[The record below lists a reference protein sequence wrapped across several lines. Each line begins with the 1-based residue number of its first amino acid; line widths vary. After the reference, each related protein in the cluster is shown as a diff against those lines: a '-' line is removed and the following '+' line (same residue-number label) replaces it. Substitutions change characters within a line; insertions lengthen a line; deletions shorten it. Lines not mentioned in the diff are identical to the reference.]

1 MNVVSAV
8 MLSIIVEAI
17 ITYFKDWVVEKKFNY
32 EYILS
37 AGLGITLAVLYRI
50 DIITLAIGVDSS
62 LPIIGEVL
70 TGILLSRGS
79 NYVWDIWQ
87 RLLAVKNPYKEEK

>member
-1 MNVVSAV
+1 
-8 MLSIIVEAI
+8 
-17 ITYFKDWVVEKKFNY
+17 
-32 EYILS
+32 
-37 AGLGITLAVLYRI
+37 VLYRI

-62 LPIIGEVL
+62 LPIIGEIL

-87 RLLAVKNPYKEEK
+87 RLLAVKNPYKDEPIDN